1 MGIRAC
7 TVDHLIHTLKILL
20 MIGKFPLS
28 TNILDEKNTLTLVY
42 GSLFK
47 MRGLLEVGS

>member
-28 TNILDEKNTLTLVY
+28 NILDEKNTLTLVY